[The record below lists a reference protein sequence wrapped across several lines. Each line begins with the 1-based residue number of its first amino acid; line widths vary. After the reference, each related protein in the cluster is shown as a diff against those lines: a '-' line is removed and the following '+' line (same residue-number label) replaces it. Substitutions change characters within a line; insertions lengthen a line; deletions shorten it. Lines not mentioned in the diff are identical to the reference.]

1 MSQLVTF
8 RVGRS
13 RYALPVDV
21 VSEVIESPTIEVTP
35 CSRENMI
42 GVSRVRG
49 RWIPVVVLPGQC
61 DDDER
66 SEDGGAEGARARA
79 RATATAGAGEG
90 AGAVLVVLG
99 WARARLGLRVEGF
112 GEVLDSSASAG
123 LERSADGLLEIGSEL
138 IRYVDPASLLTSNAQ
153 VLGDGGGGQ
162 LMAENWAQTE
172 QMKIVVFRIGEE
184 EFGVDVMKVF
194 EVLQRPAVRTV
205 PKAPDFVEGIA
216 EVRTAVVPVIDMRK
230 RFNVPHGDASAPERL
245 LVVEVGEH
253 RIGLVVDAV
262 PGVVKLES
270 DSISP
275 PPEYFKGLAAR
286 YMEGIARKLERLIIL
301 LNLEEI
307 LSSTEKIELDAVV
320 AELEPSKPAK
330 GGGKRAKRGRGARR
344 GDGRKKKEDG

>member
-66 SEDGGAEGARARA
+66 SEDGGAEGA
-79 RATATAGAGEG
+79 GAAG

-286 YMEGIARKLERLIIL
+286 YMGGIARKLERLIIL

-344 GDGRKKKEDG
+344 GDGRKKKEDS

>member
-1 MSQLVTF
+1 M
-8 RVGRS
+8 
-13 RYALPVDV
+13 
-21 VSEVIESPTIEVTP
+21 
-35 CSRENMI
+35 
-42 GVSRVRG
+42 
-49 RWIPVVVLPGQC
+49 
-61 DDDER
+61 
-66 SEDGGAEGARARA
+66 
-79 RATATAGAGEG
+79 
-90 AGAVLVVLG
+90 
-99 WARARLGLRVEGF
+99 
-112 GEVLDSSASAG
+112 
-123 LERSADGLLEIGSEL
+123 LEIGSEL

>member
-66 SEDGGAEGARARA
+66 SEDEGAEGARA
-79 RATATAGAGEG
+79 G

-286 YMEGIARKLERLIIL
+286 YMGGIARKLERLIIL

>member
-66 SEDGGAEGARARA
+66 SEDGGAEGA
-79 RATATAGAGEG
+79 GAAG

-112 GEVLDSSASAG
+112 GEVLDSRASAG

-286 YMEGIARKLERLIIL
+286 YMGGIARKLERLIIL

-330 GGGKRAKRGRGARR
+330 AGGRGGKRAKRGRGARR

>member
-49 RWIPVVVLPGQC
+49 RWIPVVVLPGQQ

-66 SEDGGAEGARARA
+66 SEDEGAE
-79 RATATAGAGEG
+79 
-90 AGAVLVVLG
+90 GAVLVVVG
-99 WARARLGLRVEGF
+99 WARARLGLRVQGL
-112 GEVLDSSASAG
+112 GEVVDSSASAG

-162 LMAENWAQTE
+162 LMAENRAQTE
-172 QMKIVVFRIGEE
+172 QLKIVVFRIGEE

-262 PGVVKLES
+262 PGVMKLES

-330 GGGKRAKRGRGARR
+330 AKRAKRGRGARR